1 MSLEDLVEALRRDV
15 PEVHDLLRAHLA
27 HLPGGDEFVL
37 MGLLR
42 DRALELFVLQQTSA
56 LDRLLTLVDAA
67 LADGDEAL
75 ADAVAS
81 DFISTTPPW
90 DAAMDGF
97 VAAWPV
103 SLRAQAAIETAR
115 FNGI

>member
-15 PEVHDLLRAHLA
+15 PEVHDLLRTHLA
-27 HLPGGDEFVL
+27 ELPGGDEFVL

-42 DRALELFVLQQTSA
+42 ERAVVLFVLRQTSA
-56 LDRLLTLVDAA
+56 LDRLLTLVDRAM
-67 LADGDEAL
+67 ADGDDAL

-81 DFISTTPPW
+81 DFVSATPPW

-97 VAAWPV
+97 VASWPV
-103 SLRAQAAIETAR
+103 ALRAQAAIETAR
-115 FNGI
+115 FNGA

>member
-1 MSLEDLVEALRRDV
+1 MTLEDLVEALRRGV
-15 PEVHDLLRAHLA
+15 PEVHDVLLAHLA
-27 HLPGGDEFVL
+27 ELPGGDEFVL

-42 DRALELFVLQQTSA
+42 DRAVELFVLQQTSA
-56 LDRLLTLVDAA
+56 LDRLLTLVDRAM
-67 LADGDEAL
+67 ADGDDAL

-81 DFISTTPPW
+81 DFISATPPW
-90 DAAMDGF
+90 DEALDGF

>member
-56 LDRLLTLVDAA
+56 LDRLHALVDRS

-81 DFISTTPPW
+81 DFISATPPW
-90 DAAMDGF
+90 DEAMDGF

>member
-1 MSLEDLVEALRRDV
+1 MTSRTWSRRCAATYRRCTTCCARTSR
-15 PEVHDLLRAHLA
+15 E
-27 HLPGGDEFVL
+27 LPGGDEFVL

-42 DRALELFVLQQTSA
+42 ERALELFELRQTSA
-56 LDRLLTLVDAA
+56 LDRLLALVDRA
-67 LADGDEAL
+67 LADGDEEL

-81 DFISTTPPW
+81 DFISATPPW

-97 VAAWPV
+97 VATWPV
-103 SLRAQAAIETAR
+103 PLRAQAAIETAR

>member
-42 DRALELFVLQQTSA
+42 DRALELFDAAAPRPWTGCS
-56 LDRLLTLVDAA
+56 TLVDRA

-81 DFISTTPPW
+81 DFISATPPW
-90 DAAMDGF
+90 DPAMDGF

-103 SLRAQAAIETAR
+103 ALRAQAAIETAR